1 MSNNIPEIRFKG
13 FTHAWEQ
20 RTLGKVAEF
29 SKGSGYS
36 KGDLTDS
43 GTPIILYGR
52 LYTNYET
59 VIENVNTYATLKD
72 KSVLSQGGEVIVPS
86 SGETA
91 EDISRASVVAKSGT
105 ILGGDLNII
114 KTDSTISPSFLAL
127 TISNGSQQK
136 ELSKRAQGKSVVH
149 IGNSDLKKVVLNHP
163 SVQEQTDI
171 SNFFRTLDDAI
182 TLHKRK
188 LEGLKELKLGYLQQM
203 FPKVGESVPRVRFS
217 GFTGDWKMCKLG
229 DVVEHIKRKNKGLES
244 TLALTISAQYG
255 LLAQK
260 DFFQQEVA
268 SKDVSN
274 YYLVKNGE
282 FAYNKSYSKGYP
294 WGAVKRLE
302 NYEMGV
308 LSTLYIVFKPI
319 NIDSGFL
326 AQYYETTHWHNEVA
340 QYAAEG
346 ARNHGLLNIATS
358 DFFDTMLTMPTN
370 SNEQAVIG
378 DFFLMLDGQIMAQEQ
393 KLSQLKQLKS
403 AYLQK
408 MFV

>member
-1 MSNNIPEIRFKG
+1 
-13 FTHAWEQ
+13 
-20 RTLGKVAEF
+20 
-29 SKGSGYS
+29 
-36 KGDLTDS
+36 
-43 GTPIILYGR
+43 
-52 LYTNYET
+52 
-59 VIENVNTYATLKD
+59 
-72 KSVLSQGGEVIVPS
+72 
-86 SGETA
+86 
-91 EDISRASVVAKSGT
+91 
-105 ILGGDLNII
+105 
-114 KTDSTISPSFLAL
+114 
-127 TISNGSQQK
+127 
-136 ELSKRAQGKSVVH
+136 
-149 IGNSDLKKVVLNHP
+149 
-163 SVQEQTDI
+163 
-171 SNFFRTLDDAI
+171 
-182 TLHKRK
+182 
-188 LEGLKELKLGYLQQM
+188 
-203 FPKVGESVPRVRFS
+203 
-217 GFTGDWKMCKLG
+217 MCKLG

-370 SNEQAVIG
+370 SNEQAVIE

>member
-20 RTLGKVAEF
+20 RTLGEVAEF

-52 LYTNYET
+52 IYTNYET
-59 VIENVNTYATLKD
+59 VMENVDTYATLKD

-91 EDISRASVVAKSGT
+91 EDISRASVVGKAGT

-114 KTDSTISPSFLAL
+114 KTDSTISPSFLAIS
-127 TISNGSQQK
+127 ISNGKQQK
-136 ELSKRAQGKSVVH
+136 ELRKRAQGKSVVH
-149 IGNSDLKKVVLNHP
+149 IGNSDLKEVVLNCP
-163 SVQEQTDI
+163 SIPEQTAI
-171 SNFFRTLDDAI
+171 GNFFRTLDDTI

-188 LEGLKELKLGYLQQM
+188 LEELKKLKSAYLQQM
-203 FPKVGESVPRVRFS
+203 FPQAGENLPRIRFA
-217 GFTGDWKMCKLG
+217 GFTGPWQERTLG
-229 DVVEHIKRKNKGLES
+229 DVVKRITRKNKDLES

-255 LLAQK
+255 LIAQK
-260 DFFQQEVA
+260 DFFNKEVA

-282 FAYNKSYSKGYP
+282 FAYNKSYSNGYP
-294 WGAVKRLE
+294 WGAIKRLDK
-302 NYEMGV
+302 YDAGV
-308 LSTLYIVFKPI
+308 LSTLYIVFAPT
-319 NIDSGFL
+319 NIDTEFL
-326 AQYYETTHWHNEVA
+326 AQYYETTYWHNEVA

-346 ARNHGLLNIATS
+346 ARNHGLLNIAAS
-358 DFFDTMLTMPTN
+358 DFFETKLTMPID
-370 SNEQAVIG
+370 SNEQIAIG
-378 DFFLMLDGQIMAQEQ
+378 RFFLKIEEQIFNQAQKFEN
-393 KLSQLKQLKS
+393 LKQLKS
-403 AYLQK
+403 AYLQR
-408 MFV
+408 MFI